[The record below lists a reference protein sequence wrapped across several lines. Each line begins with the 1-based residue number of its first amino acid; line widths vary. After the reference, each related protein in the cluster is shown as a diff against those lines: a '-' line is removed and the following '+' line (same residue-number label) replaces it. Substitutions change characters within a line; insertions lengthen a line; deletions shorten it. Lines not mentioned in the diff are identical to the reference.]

1 MIQTGESLSRAMPD
15 RGGID
20 DRFAAND
27 VRLSLGG
34 WLIAGTLTVAAFWLI
49 PLAWQRIEPLAA
61 KSDYRVPYR
70 LGNDYW
76 NYERTCHAIGPRHGA
91 VLIGDSVLWGHYVE
105 SRETL
110 SHNLNELLG
119 EARLANLAV
128 DGIHPVALAGL
139 IENRAKAIRNQRVI
153 VNCNLLWL
161 SSPRHDLSSGEEAPL
176 NHPALI
182 PQFAVRIPSYKASL
196 AERLGIVAARHWGF
210 LGWADHLRIAYF
222 GSDDL
227 ASWTLEH
234 PYANPLAEVT
244 GRLPSPDEPPSPVPD
259 ARPWDEKGIRP
270 ISPDWVPL
278 DESLQWR
285 FFRHTIELLKK
296 RGNRLFV
303 IIGPLNEHMLTAE
316 GLEGYSRRKRTVAA
330 WHAEQAIAH
339 AVPEVLPSEMYAD
352 LSHPTAAGYALLAE
366 RLMAEEAFHNFVGES
381 GVVCYGL

>member
-1 MIQTGESLSRAMPD
+1 MQTGESLSTTTPAE
-15 RGGID
+15 GGVD

-27 VRLSLGG
+27 VRLSLGD
-34 WLIAGTLTVAAFWLI
+34 WLIAGTLTLGAFWLI
-49 PLAWQRIEPLAA
+49 PLAWQRIEPLGAE
-61 KSDYRVPYR
+61 SDYRVPYS

-76 NYERTCHAIGPRHGA
+76 HYERTCNEICRASSA

-105 SRETL
+105 SKDTL
-110 SHNLNELLG
+110 SHYLNELLG
-119 EARLANLAV
+119 EERLANLAV

-139 IENRAKAIRNQRVI
+139 IENHAKAIRSQRVI

-161 SSPRHDLSSGEEAPL
+161 SSPRHDLSSVEEAPL
-176 NHPALI
+176 NHPALV
-182 PQFAVRIPSYKASL
+182 PQFAVRIPSYRAPL
-196 AERLGIVAARHWGF
+196 AERLGIVAARHFGF

-227 ASWTLEH
+227 ATWTLEH

-244 GRLPSPDEPPSPVPD
+244 GRLPSADEPPSPAPD
-259 ARPWDEKGIRP
+259 ARPWNEKGIRP

-285 FFRHTIELLKK
+285 FFRHTIELLKT
-296 RGNRLFV
+296 RGNRVFV

-316 GLEGYSRRKRTVAA
+316 GLEGYSQRKRAVAT
-330 WHAEQAIAH
+330 WHDDQAVLY
-339 AVPEVLPSEMYAD
+339 AVPEALPSEMYAD

-366 RLMAEEAFHNFVGES
+366 RLMTEEAFRNFVGE
-381 GVVCYGL
+381 